1 MINSFKNYLVEEEK
15 TVYFTFGRMNPPTIG
30 HEKLLDALSKKAGKN
45 PYKVYLSQSQD
56 TNKNPLGYKDKI
68 KLARKM
74 FPRHARSIMLD
85 AKIRNVFDIMKKLYD
100 EGYRNVAMVVGS
112 DRLRE
117 FDILLKKYNGKK
129 GKHGLYNFKT
139 ITVISA
145 GERDPDADGAEGMSA
160 SKMRAA
166 AKSGDFSQ
174 FAQGL
179 PKSIGNAEA
188 KKVYNAI
195 RSAMGLKEQKEF
207 KNHVQL
213 NPVSDLRESYV
224 DGKLYEV
231 GDTVVVKE
239 SGEVGTVKMLGS
251 NYVIVEST
259 GTQHRKWLDAVE
271 LVDQPRVEYV
281 RFNEELEVADFST
294 KKQYDDDMTV
304 SLEQLNEDKEGNQKV
319 AQDKDVSKVA
329 GTQPKPYYK
338 GLKKKTKK
346 ARAAHFKSYA
356 QKSDAEKKAAPYKK
370 APGDAKAKTKPS
382 KWTKQFKAMF
392 DEQDMSRTDI
402 VKKRID
408 REKRTDK
415 IKHDRM
421 MDRARLRDTLKKNRT
436 TS

>member
-1 MINSFKNYLVEEEK
+1 
-15 TVYFTFGRMNPPTIG
+15 MNPPTIG
-30 HEKLLDALSKKAGKN
+30 HEKLLDTLSQKSGKN

-56 TNKNPLGYKDKI
+56 ANKNPLDYREKVKI
-68 KLARKM
+68 ARKM

-85 AKIRNVFDIMKKLYD
+85 TKIRNVFDIMKRLYD
-100 EGYRNVAMVVGS
+100 EGYRNVTMVVGS

-117 FDILLKKYNGKK
+117 FNILLNKYNGKK
-129 GKHGLYNFKT
+129 GKHGLYNFQK
-139 ITVISA
+139 INVISA

-188 KKVYNAI
+188 KKVYNSI
-195 RSAMGLKEQKEF
+195 RSAMGLKEQREF

-213 NPVSDLRESYV
+213 SPVSDLRESYI

-271 LVDQPRVEYV
+271 RVDQPRVEYTK
-281 RFNEELEVADFST
+281 FNEDT
-294 KKQYDDDMTV
+294 
-304 SLEQLNEDKEGNQKV
+304 EGNQKV

-338 GLKKKTKK
+338 GLKKTTKK

-356 QKSDAEKKAAPYKK
+356 KKSDAEKKAAPYKK

-382 KWTKQFKAMF
+382 KWTKQFKDMF
-392 DEQDMSRTDI
+392 GEQDTSRTDI
-402 VKKRID
+402 VKKRIE
-408 REKRTDK
+408 REKKVDK

-421 MDRARLRDTLKKNRT
+421 MDRARMRDTLKKNRT

>member
-1 MINSFKNYLVEEEK
+1 
-15 TVYFTFGRMNPPTIG
+15 MNPPTIG
-30 HEKLLDALSKKAGKN
+30 HEKLLDTLSQKSGKN

-56 TNKNPLGYKDKI
+56 ANKNPLDYREKVKI
-68 KLARKM
+68 ARKM
-74 FPRHARSIMLD
+74 FPRHARAIMLD
-85 AKIRNVFDIMKKLYD
+85 TKIRNVFDIMKRLYD
-100 EGYRNVAMVVGS
+100 EGYRNVTMVVGS

-117 FDILLKKYNGKK
+117 FNILLNKYNGKK
-129 GKHGLYNFKT
+129 GKHGLYNFQK
-139 ITVISA
+139 INVISA

-188 KKVYNAI
+188 KKIYNSI
-195 RSAMGLKEQKEF
+195 RSAMGLKEQREF

-213 NPVSDLRESYV
+213 SPVSDLRESYI

-271 LVDQPRVEYV
+271 RVDQPRVEYT
-281 RFNEELEVADFST
+281 RFNESIEE
-294 KKQYDDDMTV
+294 KR
-304 SLEQLNEDKEGNQKV
+304 EGNQKV

-338 GLKKKTKK
+338 GLKKTTKK

-382 KWTKQFKAMF
+382 KWTKQFKDMF
-392 DEQDMSRTDI
+392 GEQDMSRSDI
-402 VKKRID
+402 AKKRIE
-408 REKRTDK
+408 REKKADK

-421 MDRARLRDTLKKNRT
+421 MDRARMRDTIKKNRT
-436 TS
+436 TK

>member
-1 MINSFKNYLVEEEK
+1 MINSFKNYLVEEER

-30 HEKLLDALSKKAGKN
+30 HEKLLDTLSQKSGKN

-56 TNKNPLGYKDKI
+56 ANKNPLDYREKVKI
-68 KLARKM
+68 ARKM

-85 AKIRNVFDIMKKLYD
+85 TKIRNVFDIMKRLYD
-100 EGYRNVAMVVGS
+100 EGYRNVTMVVGS

-117 FDILLKKYNGKK
+117 FNILLNKYNGKK
-129 GKHGLYNFKT
+129 GKHGLYNFQK
-139 ITVISA
+139 INVISA

-188 KKVYNAI
+188 KKIYNSI
-195 RSAMGLKEQKEF
+195 RSAMGLKEQREF

-213 NPVSDLRESYV
+213 SPVSDLRESYI

-271 LVDQPRVEYV
+271 RVDQPRVEYT
-281 RFNEELEVADFST
+281 RFNESIEE
-294 KKQYDDDMTV
+294 KR
-304 SLEQLNEDKEGNQKV
+304 EGNQKV

-338 GLKKKTKK
+338 GLKKTTKK

-382 KWTKQFKAMF
+382 KWTKQFKDMF
-392 DEQDMSRTDI
+392 GEQDMSRTDI
-402 VKKRID
+402 AKKRIE
-408 REKRTDK
+408 REKKADK

-421 MDRARLRDTLKKNRT
+421 MDRARMRDTLKKNRT
-436 TS
+436 TK

>member
-1 MINSFKNYLVEEEK
+1 
-15 TVYFTFGRMNPPTIG
+15 MNPPTIG
-30 HEKLLDALSKKAGKN
+30 HEKLLDALSQKSGKN

-56 TNKNPLGYKDKI
+56 ANKNPLDYREKVKI
-68 KLARKM
+68 ARKM

-85 AKIRNVFDIMKKLYD
+85 TKIRNVFDIMKRLYD
-100 EGYRNVAMVVGS
+100 EGYRNVTMVVGS

-117 FDILLKKYNGKK
+117 FNILLNKYNGKR
-129 GKHGLYNFKT
+129 GKHGLYNFQK
-139 ITVISA
+139 INVISA

-188 KKVYNAI
+188 KKIYNSI
-195 RSAMGLKEQKEF
+195 RSAMGLKEQREF

-213 NPVSDLRESYV
+213 SPVSDLRESYI

-271 LVDQPRVEYV
+271 RVDQPRVEYT
-281 RFNEELEVADFST
+281 RFNESIEE
-294 KKQYDDDMTV
+294 KR
-304 SLEQLNEDKEGNQKV
+304 EGNQKV

-338 GLKKKTKK
+338 GLKKTTKK

-382 KWTKQFKAMF
+382 KWTKQFKDMF
-392 DEQDMSRTDI
+392 GEQDMSRTDI
-402 VKKRID
+402 AKKRIE
-408 REKRTDK
+408 REKKADK

-421 MDRARLRDTLKKNRT
+421 MDRARMRDTIKKNRT

>member
-1 MINSFKNYLVEEEK
+1 
-15 TVYFTFGRMNPPTIG
+15 MNPPTIG
-30 HEKLLDALSKKAGKN
+30 HEKLLDALSQKSGKN

-56 TNKNPLGYKDKI
+56 ANKNPLDYREKVKI
-68 KLARKM
+68 ARKM
-74 FPRHARSIMLD
+74 FPRHARAIMLD
-85 AKIRNVFDIMKKLYD
+85 TKIRNVFDIMKRLYD
-100 EGYRNVAMVVGS
+100 EGYRNVTMVVGS

-117 FDILLKKYNGKK
+117 FNILLNKYNGKR
-129 GKHGLYNFKT
+129 GKHGLYNFQK
-139 ITVISA
+139 INVISA

-188 KKVYNAI
+188 KKIYNSI
-195 RSAMGLKEQKEF
+195 RSAMGLKEQREF

-213 NPVSDLRESYV
+213 SPVSDLRESYI

-271 LVDQPRVEYV
+271 RVDQPRVEYT
-281 RFNEELEVADFST
+281 RFNESIEE
-294 KKQYDDDMTV
+294 KR
-304 SLEQLNEDKEGNQKV
+304 EGNQKV

-338 GLKKKTKK
+338 GLKKTTKK

-382 KWTKQFKAMF
+382 KWTKQFKDMF
-392 DEQDMSRTDI
+392 GEQDMSRTDI
-402 VKKRID
+402 AKKRIE
-408 REKRTDK
+408 REKKADK

-421 MDRARLRDTLKKNRT
+421 MDRARMRDTIKKNRT

>member
-1 MINSFKNYLVEEEK
+1 
-15 TVYFTFGRMNPPTIG
+15 MNPPTIG
-30 HEKLLDALSKKAGKN
+30 HEKLLDALSQKSGKN

-56 TNKNPLGYKDKI
+56 ANKNPLDYREKVKI
-68 KLARKM
+68 ARKM
-74 FPRHARSIMLD
+74 FPRHARAIMLD
-85 AKIRNVFDIMKKLYD
+85 TKIRNVFDIMKRLYD
-100 EGYRNVAMVVGS
+100 EGYRNVTMVVGS

-117 FDILLKKYNGKK
+117 FNILLNKYNGKK
-129 GKHGLYNFKT
+129 GKHGLYNFQK
-139 ITVISA
+139 INVISA

-188 KKVYNAI
+188 KKIYNSI
-195 RSAMGLKEQKEF
+195 RSAMGLKEQREF

-213 NPVSDLRESYV
+213 SPVSDLRESYI

-271 LVDQPRVEYV
+271 RVDQPRVEYT
-281 RFNEELEVADFST
+281 RFNESIEE
-294 KKQYDDDMTV
+294 KR
-304 SLEQLNEDKEGNQKV
+304 EGNQKV

-338 GLKKKTKK
+338 GLKKTTKK

-382 KWTKQFKAMF
+382 KWTKQFKDMF
-392 DEQDMSRTDI
+392 GEQDMSRTDI
-402 VKKRID
+402 AKKRIE
-408 REKRTDK
+408 REKKADK

-421 MDRARLRDTLKKNRT
+421 MDRARMRDTIKKNRT